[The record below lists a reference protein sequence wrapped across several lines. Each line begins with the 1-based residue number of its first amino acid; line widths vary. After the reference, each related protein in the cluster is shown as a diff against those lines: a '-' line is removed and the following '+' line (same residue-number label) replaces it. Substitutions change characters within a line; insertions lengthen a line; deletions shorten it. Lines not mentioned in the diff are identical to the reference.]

1 MYELNADAQAA
12 LEAIAQ
18 AVQAHE
24 ALEPYLEDGEDEQYQ
39 LIKDTFEPQ
48 IDQWFIHVSEH
59 FPLQVEAFE
68 KGLLDERFEG
78 LYLPRILGY
87 AALRGEINDYC
98 KYARRQDHLRE
109 VLLFIAGNSNFDQL
123 QQRIGQGL
131 QVAFALGSDIWV
143 TSLIEA
149 IGNKRVRQYFQSQRK
164 DENRTV
170 DGRKRT
176 LLRYS
181 RQFRDKNFQS
191 AVFPTTGEELTV
203 LSRSLQDFLRYRASK
218 GYNNQSLIAPLND
231 MVQNDAFAGKAEIS
245 ELMALYGAYFELE
258 AAEQEQLKAS
268 FSRERKN
275 DPELCG
281 DHVLAL
287 MLDLKSDH
295 KIEFGPAEEQRLSQV
310 IDKGIKDKLGQYFQ
324 LMDQV
329 HSEGY
334 VQASAQEAIQAAYD
348 QYPGLSDFS
357 ENARQ
362 SIYGYFSRFA
372 LNLEPSDYREWFEL
386 SSKQY
391 PVFLQLF
398 SNEAFN
404 QQLKDLYFKYARKLI
419 KAYPDKRGKDYR
431 EIKKTI
437 MAAALG
443 WGFMTEKKLKEFF
456 KTPRKKKPVAPSV

>member
-1 MYELNADAQAA
+1 MYELNADAKAA

-24 ALEPYLEDGEDEQYQ
+24 ALEAYIEDGEDEQYQ

-48 IDQWFIHVSEH
+48 IDQWFAHVSEY
-59 FPLQVEAFE
+59 FPLQIEAFE

-78 LYLPRILGY
+78 LYLARILGY
-87 AALRGEINDYC
+87 ATLRGEINDYC
-98 KYARRQDHLRE
+98 KYARQQDHLRE
-109 VLLFIAGNSNFDQL
+109 VLLFIAANSNFDQL

-143 TSLIEA
+143 TSLIEE

-170 DGRKRT
+170 EGRKRS
-176 LLRYS
+176 LLRYA
-181 RQFRDKNFQS
+181 RQFRDKNYQS
-191 AVFPTTGEELTV
+191 AYFPTNAEELSV
-203 LSRSLQDFLRYRASK
+203 YSRSLQGFLRYRASK
-218 GYNNQSLIAPLND
+218 DYSNASLIAPLD
-231 MVQNDAFAGKAEIS
+231 AMVQDESFSGQAEIS
-245 ELMALYGAYFELE
+245 EIMALYGAYFDLE
-258 AAEQEQLKAS
+258 APQLENLQAG
-268 FSRERKN
+268 FSRERN
-275 DPELCG
+275 ADSEFCG
-281 DHVLAL
+281 DRVLAL
-287 MLDLKSDH
+287 LLDLKADH
-295 KIEFGPAEEQRLSQV
+295 KIEFGPEEEQRLSKA
-310 IDKGIKDKLGQYFQ
+310 IDKDIDDKLGSYFK

-334 VQASAQEAIQAAYD
+334 VQASAQEAIQVAYD

-362 SIYGYFSRFA
+362 TIYGYFSRFA
-372 LNLEPSDYREWFEL
+372 LNLEPSDYNEWFEL
-386 SSKQY
+386 SGKQY

-419 KAYPDKRGKDYR
+419 KAFPDKRGKDYR
-431 EIKKTI
+431 EIKKAVS
-437 MAAALG
+437 AASLA
-443 WGFMTEKKLKEFF
+443 WSFKTEKQLKEFF
-456 KTPRKKKPVAPSV
+456 KTPRKKKPTPTV